1 MPRSVPEAEVLGPAR
16 YAQVVVDDAPLHLD
30 RPLDY
35 VIPADVVL
43 AAGHRVEVA
52 LRGRRTKGL
61 VVSTSLTTDV
71 APAQLRPLGRDLGG
85 FAWVDDE
92 EIDLLRWAADR
103 YGAPLGDVIRHALPG
118 RVIDVE
124 RRATRAGWWP
134 PAPSAAAPRVAEP
147 EPSEASGWPRYGAA
161 GLRLLDASTDG
172 AGSFLWQPLPGEVL
186 PDRLGEL
193 ALACLRGGRDVLLI
207 VPDPASPTASGV
219 LEIARAWAETV
230 GEDTTSVAVDVRG
243 GPTARVLYRDWLRCR
258 AGTVRVVV
266 GERGATFMPLRR
278 LGLAIVL
285 DEASPVHKE
294 RRSPRHHVRE
304 VVFERARRAGAV
316 GLAVGAV
323 PSAVVWRH
331 LGDGRLTLVRADEAQ
346 IEATRPRVLLA
357 TGELE
362 ARARISRAGMG
373 VLRQALDTGGYG
385 VVLAARRGEGRA
397 LVCSR
402 CGDVVRCTSC
412 AAAVA
417 RTEQAGWWCA
427 TCGARSQRA
436 PACVRCG
443 PGALSP
449 LAAGAQRLGEEL
461 RRSLSGTVVVLEGY
475 AQDVPPPPAILVMT
489 RGSVLDRPPPLGRV
503 HAVVLPD
510 LDGALRRPVLD
521 AAEDALRLAFAV
533 AGWTVSTP
541 ATAQDASTS
550 GADTAGGVQ
559 VVVETREPDH
569 HAMRALKAW
578 DPALFWEEESALRAA
593 VRLPP
598 HTHAIRLEHHG
609 GRGSVAGGLT
619 ARLRAALAP
628 GDDLVGPLPL
638 GEGSVAYLVR
648 SVDRL
653 ATLDALRPLREESSR
668 AGVDL
673 RLDVDPVDLG

>member
-1 MPRSVPEAEVLGPAR
+1 
-16 YAQVVVDDAPLHLD
+16 
-30 RPLDY
+30 
-35 VIPADVVL
+35 
-43 AAGHRVEVA
+43 
-52 LRGRRTKGL
+52 
-61 VVSTSLTTDV
+61 
-71 APAQLRPLGRDLGG
+71 
-85 FAWVDDE
+85 
-92 EIDLLRWAADR
+92 
-103 YGAPLGDVIRHALPG
+103 
-118 RVIDVE
+118 
-124 RRATRAGWWP
+124 
-134 PAPSAAAPRVAEP
+134 
-147 EPSEASGWPRYGAA
+147 
-161 GLRLLDASTDG
+161 
-172 AGSFLWQPLPGEVL
+172 
-186 PDRLGEL
+186 
-193 ALACLRGGRDVLLI
+193 
-207 VPDPASPTASGV
+207 
-219 LEIARAWAETV
+219 
-230 GEDTTSVAVDVRG
+230 
-243 GPTARVLYRDWLRCR
+243 
-258 AGTVRVVV
+258 
-266 GERGATFMPLRR
+266 
-278 LGLAIVL
+278 
-285 DEASPVHKE
+285 
-294 RRSPRHHVRE
+294 
-304 VVFERARRAGAV
+304 
-316 GLAVGAV
+316 V
-323 PSAVVWRH
+323 PSAVAWRH
-331 LGDGRLTLVRADEAQ
+331 LGDGRLTLVRAESEL

-362 ARARISRAGMG
+362 ARARISRAGMS
-373 VLRQALDTGGYG
+373 VLRQSLEAGGYG

-417 RTEQAGWWCA
+417 RTDQGGWWCV

-461 RRSLSGTVVVLEGY
+461 SRSLDGRVVVLEGY

-533 AGWTVSTP
+533 AGWPVSHP
-541 ATAQDASTS
+541 AASQDAGSS
-550 GADTAGGVQ
+550 GIDTAGGVQ

-578 DPALFWEEESALRAA
+578 DPALFWVEESALRAA

-619 ARLRAALAP
+619 ARLREALAP

-638 GEGSVAYLVR
+638 AEGSVAYLVR

-653 ATLDALRPLREESSR
+653 ATLGALRPLREEFSR